1 MSDSPQL
8 DHVAIGVPR
17 AADAMPW
24 LVGELGGAAFAAGP
38 GLGFRFWQLAFA
50 RGGLIEVLEPDGP
63 PDGFLHRFLAARGPG
78 IHHVTFKVPDLHAA
92 IARAARFDYPVVG
105 VSELHPAWKEAF
117 LHPKLAQGVVI
128 QLAESHPEL
137 EPEEWTAP
145 AWPPAPAPAPERAD
159 IRGVRLRAA
168 SVADARRQ
176 WQELLGGQCETTR
189 HGLVF
194 RWPDS
199 PLAISVEI
207 DAGAPPGPLGI
218 EIATPRR
225 LRFEADDRRALGTR
239 WLAPPGEG

>member
-1 MSDSPQL
+1 LSDAPRL
-8 DHVAIGVPR
+8 DHVAIGVAR

-38 GLGFRFWQLAFA
+38 GLGFCFWQLAFT

-78 IHHVTFKVPDLHAA
+78 IHHVTFKVPDLRAA
-92 IARAARFDYPVVG
+92 IERAARFDYPVVG

-117 LHPKLAQGVVI
+117 LHPKLAQGVVV

-137 EPEEWTAP
+137 EPEEWASP
-145 AWPPAPAPAPERAD
+145 AFPPAPEPARERAD

-168 SVADARRQ
+168 SEAQARRQ
-176 WQELLGGQCETTR
+176 WQELLGGQCEAGR

-194 RWPDS
+194 HWPDS
-199 PLAISVEI
+199 PIAITVEI
-207 DAGAPPGPLGI
+207 DASHPPGPLGI
-218 EIATPRR
+218 EIATPRV
-225 LRFEADDRRALGTR
+225 LVFPEGGERALGTR
-239 WLAPPGEG
+239 WLSIGETR